1 MSQIPKAATDP
12 CEDYD
17 DAVEDEATNALTR
30 EELDRAVQQYNE
42 EQQVRLPQFLPRHSG
57 STDAKDSG

>member
-1 MSQIPKAATDP
+1 MSRGPKVATDP
-12 CEDYD
+12 YEDY

-42 EQQVRLPQFLPRHSG
+42 EKQVRLSSFLPRHSG
-57 STDAKDSG
+57 STDVKDSV